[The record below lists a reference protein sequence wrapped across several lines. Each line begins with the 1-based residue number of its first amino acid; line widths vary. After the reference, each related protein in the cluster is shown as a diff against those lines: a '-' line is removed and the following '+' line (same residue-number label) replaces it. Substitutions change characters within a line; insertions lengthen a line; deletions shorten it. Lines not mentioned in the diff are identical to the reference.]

1 MKLFLLFALAG
12 QPADVQVDI
21 ATIGGTARCTV
32 RAEQASPQEIF
43 GALMREARP
52 LPGVGSLFV
61 SGADKIPSEP
71 LLDIHMTE
79 RPFGE
84 VLGAVMGSV
93 GLRLER
99 RGSSLVIHPEA
110 NPEASDAELLERSRR
125 NLITTLNKL
134 PNTDV
139 SARVLF
145 SLARVE
151 EKLGDLDAAQTHL
164 RQLAEQYPESDLVP
178 SALAKASTILQREG
192 KWGEAKEVLADLC
205 NLPYAHQQYPFGLL
219 ELARCHAQLSEGH
232 EGQRVL
238 DALDAIWPLEK
249 IESTRAER
257 AERLFVRAAC
267 LYEAGD
273 AGRALVLL
281 DNCNDLGHRGDLDPQ
296 VFPLRAKAL
305 EAVDRPADAAIAWL
319 ARSRTTTDE
328 HIQAHSLREAARL
341 ALAADDQLA
350 MDLIYARG
358 VELGVEESLRG
369 LRFEARARLGL
380 TTDGANPDTAA
391 GLLLLGRT
399 RLNSGDAQGAL
410 SVLVQAKSHRQ
421 ELKGD
426 DLLEL
431 NILLGHAAHQVLGV
445 DKAVAEMREGLSS
458 LSSRGDR
465 AQIYLLAAEFY
476 EAAGRYDDA
485 IDAYGGRL

>member
-1 MKLFLLFALAG
+1 MNLFLLLALVA
-12 QPADVQVDI
+12 QPGDVQVKI
-21 ATIGGTARCTV
+21 ETIEGSARCTV
-32 RAEQASPQEIF
+32 RAEQESPQVIF

-52 LPGVGSLFV
+52 LPGVGSLLV
-61 SGADKIPSEP
+61 VGADRIPAEP
-71 LLDIHMTE
+71 LLDLTLTE

-84 VLGAVMGSV
+84 VLGIVMGSV
-93 GLRLER
+93 GLRLEH
-99 RGSSLVIHPEA
+99 GAGTLTIHPEA
-110 NPEASDAELLERSRR
+110 NPEASNSELLERSRR
-125 NLITTLNKL
+125 SLISTLNKL
-134 PNTDV
+134 PNTDI
-139 SARVLF
+139 SPRVLF

-151 EKLGDLDAAQTHL
+151 EKLGELDASQGHF
-164 RQLAEQYPESDLVP
+164 RQLAEQYPASDLVP
-178 SALAKASTILQREG
+178 RALAKASTILQREG
-192 KWGEAKEVLADLC
+192 QWGEAKQVLSELC
-205 NLPYAHQQYPFGLL
+205 NLPYAHEYYPFGLL
-219 ELARCHAQLSEGH
+219 ELARCHAQLSEGR
-232 EGQRVL
+232 EGMRVL
-238 DALDAIWPLEK
+238 DALDAIWGLAKTEA
-249 IESTRAER
+249 TRADR

-273 AGRALVLL
+273 PGQVLVLL

-305 EAVDRPADAAIAWL
+305 EAVGRPADAAVAWL
-319 ARSRTTTDE
+319 ARSRSTTDE
-328 HIQAHSLREAARL
+328 HVQGQSLREAARL

-358 VELGVEESLRG
+358 VELGVEDSLRG

-380 TTDGANPDTAA
+380 TTDGMNPESAA

-399 RLNSGDAQGAL
+399 RLEAGDAEGAL
-410 SVLVQAKSHRQ
+410 SALVQAKSHRE
-421 ELKGD
+421 ELKGSD
-426 DLLEL
+426 FLDL

-445 DKAVAEMREGLSS
+445 DEAVAEMREGLSL
-458 LSSRGDR
+458 LSRRGDR

>member
-1 MKLFLLFALAG
+1 MKLFLLIALAG
-12 QPADVQVDI
+12 TPADLQVKIETVDG
-21 ATIGGTARCTV
+21 AARCTV
-32 RAEQASPQEIF
+32 IAEQESPQVIF
-43 GALMREARP
+43 DALMREAGP
-52 LPGVGSLFV
+52 LPGAGSLLV
-61 SGADKIPSEP
+61 SGADQIPAEP
-71 LLDIHMTE
+71 LLDLNLVE

-84 VLGAVMGSV
+84 VLGILMGSV

-99 RGSSLVIHPEA
+99 RGTSLVVHPEA
-110 NPEASDAELLERSRR
+110 DPEASNAALLERSRR
-125 NLITTLNKL
+125 SLISTLNKL
-134 PNTDV
+134 PDTDA
-139 SARVLF
+139 SAQVLF

-151 EKLGDLDAAQTHL
+151 EKLGELDAAQAHL
-164 RQLAEQYPESDLVP
+164 RQLAEQYPQSDLVP
-178 SALAKASTILQREG
+178 ASLAKASTILQRAG
-192 KWGEAKEVLADLC
+192 QWGEAKEVLADLC

-267 LYEAGD
+267 LFEAGD
-273 AGRALVLL
+273 PGRTLVLL

-305 EAVDRPADAAIAWL
+305 EALGRPADAAVAWL

-328 HIQAHSLREAARL
+328 HVQESSLKEAARL

-358 VELGVEESLRG
+358 VELGVEDSLRG

-380 TTDGANPDTAA
+380 DTDDANPETAA
-391 GLLLLGRT
+391 GLLLLGRA
-399 RLNSGDAQGAL
+399 RLTSGDAEGAL
-410 SVLVQAKSHRQ
+410 NALVQAKSHS
-421 ELKGD
+421 EKLKGN

-445 DKAVAEMREGLSS
+445 DEAVAEMREGLSL

-465 AQIYLLAAEFY
+465 AQIYLLAAEFF